1 MEHPLRKTLILQ
13 KMPIKRIL
21 PVLLI
26 LGAFWWM
33 NTATS
38 KQIYFPCDY
47 QLSNFLRNDTANW
60 VYLFTY
66 SHDTVILKA
75 NKDTLLDIKTSIACG
90 ILKDSCKIN
99 GYKILVVDTSY
110 DQSTWNTPYGKRL
123 FFRQCP

>member
-1 MEHPLRKTLILQ
+1 
-13 KMPIKRIL
+13 MPIKRIL

-38 KQIYFPCDY
+38 KGLYLPCEGPIFRY
-47 QLSNFLRNDTANW
+47 LYKDTINR
-60 VYLFTY
+60 VHLFTY
-66 SHDTVILKA
+66 AHDTMVLKA
-75 NKDTLLDIKTSIACG
+75 YKDTLLDIKTSVLCSS
-90 ILKDSCKIN
+90 LKDSCKLN